1 MKTTDKEIQ
10 TKKAVKYSMIWMF
23 LWGVKIFLVGGSPFL
38 LLITSSV
45 VFFIVYKKKS

>member
-1 MKTTDKEIQ
+1 MKTTDKDIQ
-10 TKKAVKYSMIWMF
+10 FKKAVKYSLIWMF
-23 LWGVKIFLVGGSPFL
+23 LWGIKIFLVGGSPFL